1 MGIQVLEE
9 EIPGISHPR
18 IKVSSLL
25 KGLFLQENLTRAE
38 SQKTKLT
45 YKLSWPKR
53 LSEQINPHWSK

>member
-25 KGLFLQENLTRAE
+25 KGLFFARKFDTCRV
-38 SQKTKLT
+38 TKNEADL
-45 YKLSWPKR
+45 
-53 LSEQINPHWSK
+53 